1 MRQFRML
8 AVGATLL
15 AVVITAC
22 TSGDGSPSSQPSPSS
37 EPLPTVIVGSAN
49 FTESAVV
56 GEIYAQALE
65 AAGFTVERH
74 LYFGTRETSQP
85 ALESGQLTLMPEYIG
100 ALAVALGGEA
110 SSDAQA
116 THDTLQALLAARDLT
131 AFNFTPGADSD
142 GFAVR
147 SETADQY
154 DLATLSDVAEVADQ
168 LTWGLPPECSER
180 PLCGPGLLEVYGIDI
195 SAVPVENLNA
205 CSAAM
210 AEALD
215 AGAIDVA
222 RVCTTQ
228 PQIAQFNFVLLADDQ
243 GLNPAQNMVPVVT
256 SALADA
262 GGATLADTLNAVSAT
277 LTTDALTVLQLE
289 VDVNLQDLEAVAHQW
304 LVDQG
309 LL

>member
-15 AVVITAC
+15 AVTIAAC
-22 TSGDGSPSSQPSPSS
+22 SSGDGSPSSQPSPSS

-49 FTESAVV
+49 FSESAVV

-74 LYFGTRETSQP
+74 LYFGIRETTQP
-85 ALESGQLTLMPEYIG
+85 ALESGQLTLMPEY
-100 ALAVALGGEA
+100 LGGLATYLGSEA
-110 SSDAQA
+110 VSDPQ
-116 THDTLQALLAARDLT
+116 TTLDALQVLLEANGLT
-131 AFNFTPGADSD
+131 AFEFTPGADSD

-147 SETADQY
+147 AETADAY
-154 DLATLSDVAEVADQ
+154 GLVTMSDLTAIADQ
-168 LTWGLPPECSER
+168 LTWGLPAECADR

-195 SAVPVENLNA
+195 AAVPVENLSA
-205 CSAAM
+205 CSPAM
-210 AEALD
+210 AQALD
-215 AGAIDVA
+215 AGAIDIA

-228 PQIAQFNFVLLADDQ
+228 PQIAQYNLVLLTDDQ

-256 SALADA
+256 RALADA
-262 GGATLADTLNAVSAT
+262 GGAALADTLNAVSAK
-277 LTTDALTVLQLE
+277 LTTDALTVLQLQ
-289 VDVNLQDLEAVAHQW
+289 VDVELRDLDEVARQW
-304 LVDQG
+304 LDDNG

>member
-1 MRQFRML
+1 
-8 AVGATLL
+8 
-15 AVVITAC
+15 
-22 TSGDGSPSSQPSPSS
+22 
-37 EPLPTVIVGSAN
+37 
-49 FTESAVV
+49 
-56 GEIYAQALE
+56 
-65 AAGFTVERH
+65 
-74 LYFGTRETSQP
+74 
-85 ALESGQLTLMPEYIG
+85 
-100 ALAVALGGEA
+100 
-110 SSDAQA
+110 
-116 THDTLQALLAARDLT
+116 
-131 AFNFTPGADSD
+131 
-142 GFAVR
+142 
-147 SETADQY
+147 
-154 DLATLSDVAEVADQ
+154 
-168 LTWGLPPECSER
+168 
-180 PLCGPGLLEVYGIDI
+180 LCGPGLLEVYGIDI

-205 CSAAM
+205 CSPAM
-210 AEALD
+210 ALALD

-289 VDVNLQDLEAVAHQW
+289 VDVNLQDLEEVAHQW

>member
-1 MRQFRML
+1 ML

-37 EPLPTVIVGSAN
+37 EPLPTVIVGSAG

-74 LYFGTRETSQP
+74 LYFGTRETTQP
-85 ALESGQLTLMPEYIG
+85 ALESGQLNLMPEYIG
-100 ALAVALGGEA
+100 SLTVALGGEA
-110 SSDAQA
+110 SSDPAA
-116 THDTLQALLAARDLT
+116 TLTALQALLAVRELVAFDL
-131 AFNFTPGADSD
+131 TPGADSD

-154 DLATLSDVAEVADQ
+154 GLETISDLAEIADQ
-168 LTWGLPPECSER
+168 LTWGLPPECPER
-180 PLCGPGLLEVYGIDI
+180 PLCGPGLLGVYGIDI
-195 SAVPVENLNA
+195 SAVPVENLDA
-205 CSAAM
+205 CSSAM
-210 AEALD
+210 AQALD

-228 PQIAQFNFVLLADDQ
+228 AQIAQFNFVLLDDDG

-256 SALADA
+256 AALAEA
-262 GGATLADTLNAVSAT
+262 GGTALADTLNAVSAELST
-277 LTTDALTVLQLE
+277 EALTLLQLQ
-289 VDVNLQDLEAVAHQW
+289 VDIELADLDEVAHQW
-304 LVDQG
+304 LVDNG
-309 LL
+309 LV